1 MRVTVTV
8 GQALAELAMKRLV
21 MRQAMAILA
30 TGRGGVWP
38 LVAVNTVYPAVIR
51 DCLREIPGFLN
62 VTNLAEFRRHPT
74 GRHDLKWLV
83 GRMTAETIR
92 IRLQ

>member
-8 GQALAELAMKRLV
+8 VHALPEATMQRLV
-21 MRQAMAILA
+21 VRQAMAILA
-30 TGRGGVWP
+30 TGRGGMGP

-74 GRHDLKWLV
+74 GRHDLKRPV